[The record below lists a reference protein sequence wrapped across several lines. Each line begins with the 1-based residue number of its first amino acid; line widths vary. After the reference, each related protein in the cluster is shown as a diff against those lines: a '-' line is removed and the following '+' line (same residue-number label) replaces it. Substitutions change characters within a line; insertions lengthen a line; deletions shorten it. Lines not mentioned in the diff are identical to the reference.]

1 MTRPFCPLC
10 RVPLD
15 AEGRCRS
22 CYEHETGLCAS
33 HGQLREACS
42 RCLDVGAPGLGPR
55 RAARLRQLLGI
66 GVGTRELREEAAR
79 EEAAP

>member
-1 MTRPFCPLC
+1 MTRPFCHAC

-33 HGQLREACS
+33 HGQPREVCS
-42 RCLDVGAPGLGPR
+42 RCLDVGAPGFGPR
-55 RAARLRQLLGI
+55 RAARLRQFLGI
-66 GVGTRELREEAAR
+66 GT
-79 EEAAP
+79 